1 MHQTKNK
8 SNKHKIAKD
17 RLPIPQI
24 YGSHSIRKYNSSCI
38 KKFYSF
44 LSYAK
49 NMFFTTL
56 QKSENHAL
64 NLFWDRYNQ
73 NIEEK
78 IGNIKSL
85 WTF

>member
-1 MHQTKNK
+1 MGLTQLESTIHLALK
-8 SNKHKIAKD
+8 SFTHFFLTPKI
-17 RLPIPQI
+17 
-24 YGSHSIRKYNSSCI
+24 C
-38 KKFYSF
+38 
-44 LSYAK
+44 
-49 NMFFTTL
+49 FFTTL

-78 IGNIKSL
+78 IGNTKSL